1 MKKFVVLV
9 ATVAILLMANSLPLN
24 DEPVVVITYP
34 KSGEIFNATHGP
46 LLNIT
51 GYAIDED
58 GIIRMEWI
66 VKCNNKSRFYEEDLP
81 MPYTRVDFELPVE
94 LFEGKNFIKVGMY
107 DSQDNKGYD
116 EIHVWYICRNLTAIA
131 NGPYYGKVG
140 EIIKF
145 NGSAYLG
152 TPPYYW
158 HWDFGDGAISSQ
170 EDPKHSY
177 IEAGIYTVKLKVT
190 DSMKNVS
197 VDTTQAIIYEEL
209 QAIAGGPYKGIAGFE
224 IQFNGSAFGG
234 LLPYQWQWDFG
245 DGSYAYEQNPK
256 HVYSK
261 EGNYTV
267 KLTVIDSIGNVAND
281 TTYATI
287 SPYDITPPS
296 VIIVKPRNALY
307 INNREIFPLPITIIL
322 GDVDI
327 VVNAFDNIGIEKIEF
342 YIDDSLAHIATN
354 SPYQWHWDT
363 SKGFH
368 VIKVVAY
375 DVAMNTAIDEKD
387 VRVWKD

>member
-1 MKKFVVLV
+1 MF
-9 ATVAILLMANSLPLN
+9 
-24 DEPVVVITYP
+24 
-34 KSGEIFNATHGP
+34 
-46 LLNIT
+46 
-51 GYAIDED
+51 
-58 GIIRMEWI
+58 I
-66 VKCNNKSRFYEEDLP
+66 VKR
-81 MPYTRVDFELPVE
+81 
-94 LFEGKNFIKVGMY
+94 
-107 DSQDNKGYD
+107 
-116 EIHVWYICRNLTAIA
+116 
-131 NGPYYGKVG
+131 
-140 EIIKF
+140 
-145 NGSAYLG
+145 
-152 TPPYYW
+152 
-158 HWDFGDGAISSQ
+158 
-170 EDPKHSY
+170 
-177 IEAGIYTVKLKVT
+177 
-190 DSMKNVS
+190 
-197 VDTTQAIIYEEL
+197 
-209 QAIAGGPYKGIAGFE
+209 
-224 IQFNGSAFGG
+224 
-234 LLPYQWQWDFG
+234 
-245 DGSYAYEQNPK
+245 
-256 HVYSK
+256 
-261 EGNYTV
+261 GNYTA
-267 KLTVIDSIGNVAND
+267 KLTVIDSIGNGAND